1 MKKNGFLLQNCK
13 IRPFEKLLK
22 TMFLMKPCTLHITL
36 NKRNGSLADNFITF
50 LHLHLEINA
59 MKNIARKINSF
70 PCYLER
76 KPLK

>member
-1 MKKNGFLLQNCK
+1 MDFFCK
-13 IRPFEKLLK
+13 IAKLDPFEKLLK

-70 PCYLER
+70 PCYLEL
-76 KPLK
+76 KPLT